1 MNKPEN
7 GGSFYLQSKIF
18 RAMETL
24 EYDLKPTVR
33 ATQETM
39 QEREKEKE
47 KQTQSSNEESKEG
60 NSGGG

>member
-1 MNKPEN
+1 M
-7 GGSFYLQSKIF
+7 QSKIF

-39 QEREKEKE
+39 QEREKEK
-47 KQTQSSNEESKEG
+47 QAQSSNEESKEG
-60 NSGGG
+60 NSGG

>member
-39 QEREKEKE
+39 QEREKEK
-47 KQTQSSNEESKEG
+47 QAQSSNEESKEG
-60 NSGGG
+60 NSGG